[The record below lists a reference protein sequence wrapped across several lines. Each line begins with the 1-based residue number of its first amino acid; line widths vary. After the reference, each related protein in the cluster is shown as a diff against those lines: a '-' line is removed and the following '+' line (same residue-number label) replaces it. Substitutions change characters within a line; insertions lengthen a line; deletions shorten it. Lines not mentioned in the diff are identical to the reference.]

1 MGSGKDDSALEARS
15 MLRPRIAAAW
25 RSLNRLRHGIGLRL
39 LVSVLLFSSAVT
51 LVLTLLQL
59 YRDYRNDVGAIEGR
73 MSEIEGSYSQ
83 SLGEGLWTLDRR
95 QIELQIEGILALPAI
110 RFVEVRE
117 TTGRADPMV
126 VAAGRREAHAA
137 VTYQFPLYRTS
148 QGNRQQLGVVSIEAT
163 FEEVY
168 RALLDKAIVILVSQ
182 GAKTFLVSFF
192 ILYILHWLVTRHL
205 TRIAEFVGRYDL
217 RHPPPPLRLLRRPPK
232 EKDELDQVVAAFE
245 SMRRSLERAYGDLRE
260 SEQRF
265 RDYAETES
273 DWFWATGP
281 EHEFTY
287 LSEAIYRFD
296 WEEGSSIGK
305 RRWDFAADVESEPEK
320 WREHRAVLD
329 RHASFRDFV
338 YTVRGSDGTPR
349 FLSVSGKPF
358 FDADGR
364 FLGYRG
370 VARDITQ
377 RKRAEEELRASE
389 QRYHAVQ
396 MELAHVNRVT
406 TMGQMTAS
414 IAHEVSQPIAAT
426 VANAEAGLRWLAAEP
441 ANLGEA
447 HEALGR
453 IIKDGK
459 RAGDVVGRIRAL
471 IKKVPP
477 RKDRLDVNEIILE
490 VVALARSE
498 LLRNGVSVHT
508 SLAEGLPPVD
518 GDRIQLQQVIL
529 NLIINAVEA
538 MGSVVE
544 GTRELRITTA
554 SEASGNVRVAV
565 QDSGPGLDS
574 DSHDRLFDAF
584 YTTKPGGMGM
594 GLSICRSIIEA
605 HGGKIWA
612 TANMPQGAIFQ
623 FTLPASP
630 EADSRP
636 LGAER

>member
-1 MGSGKDDSALEARS
+1 MDSGKDDGAFEGGS
-15 MLRPRIAAAW
+15 MQHPRMGAAW
-25 RSLNRLRHGIGLRL
+25 RSLHRLRHGIGLRL
-39 LVSVLLFSSAVT
+39 LVSVLLFSSAIT

-59 YRDYRNDVGAIEGR
+59 YRDYRQDVGAIEGR
-73 MSEIEGSYSQ
+73 MSEIEGSYLQ

-95 QIELQIEGILALPAI
+95 QIELQIGGILALPAI

-117 TTGRADPMV
+117 TTDRADPMV
-126 VAAGRREAHAA
+126 VAAGSRQDRA
-137 VTYQFPLYRTS
+137 VVRHQFPLYRIS

-163 FEEVY
+163 LDEVY
-168 RALLDKAIVILVSQ
+168 LSLLDKAIVILISQ

-232 EKDELDQVVAAFE
+232 HK
-245 SMRRSLERAYGDLRE
+245 
-260 SEQRF
+260 
-265 RDYAETES
+265 
-273 DWFWATGP
+273 
-281 EHEFTY
+281 
-287 LSEAIYRFD
+287 
-296 WEEGSSIGK
+296 
-305 RRWDFAADVESEPEK
+305 
-320 WREHRAVLD
+320 AVLD

-349 FLSVSGKPF
+349 FLSVSGKPI

>member
-1 MGSGKDDSALEARS
+1 MGSGKDDSQLEARS

-126 VAAGRREAHAA
+126 VAAGRRQAHAA

-163 FEEVY
+163 LEEVY

-205 TRIAEFVGRYDL
+205 TRIAAFVGRYDL
-217 RHPPPPLRLLRRPPK
+217 RHPPPPLRLQRRTPK
-232 EKDELDQVVAAFE
+232 ERDELDQVVTAFE
-245 SMRRSLERAYGDLRE
+245 GMRRSLERAYGDLRE

-349 FLSVSGKPF
+349 FLSVSGKPI

-370 VARDITQ
+370 VARDITK
-377 RKRAEEELRASE
+377 RRRAEEELRESE
-389 QRYHAVQ
+389 RRYHEVQ

-414 IAHEVSQPIAAT
+414 IAHEVSQPITAT
-426 VANAEAGLRWLAAEP
+426 VANAEAALRWLAAEP
-441 ANLGEA
+441 SNLKEA

-459 RAGDVVGRIRAL
+459 RAGDIIDRIRAL

-477 RKDRLDVNEIILE
+477 REDLLDVNESILE
-490 VVALARSE
+490 VIALARSE
-498 LLRNGVSVHT
+498 LLKNGISLET
-508 SLAEGLPPVD
+508 RLAEALPLVR

-538 MGSVVE
+538 MSGAGE
-544 GTRELRITTA
+544 GVRELRIGT
-554 SEASGNVRVAV
+554 EPEGSGGVRIAV
-565 QDSGPGLDS
+565 KDSGPGLDS
-574 DSHDRLFDAF
+574 DSYDRLFDAF

-612 TANMPQGAIFQ
+612 TANTPRGAIFQ
-623 FTLPASP
+623 FTLPTSP
-630 EADSRP
+630 DTDSRRM
-636 LGAER
+636 GTER